1 MNNTS
6 NIYDFFRSAIF
17 KIMHELSSESGSNI
31 DIPLDAIIVEL
42 VKDIKFG
49 DYSTNVAMT
58 TCKKFGL
65 NPKVLAE
72 KIVSKL
78 SEFDF
83 VKSASVAGP
92 GFVNW
97 CVKDEFIFAF
107 LKRAIAEGVA
117 YGDSQMGNGKRVNV
131 EFVSANPTGPIH
143 AGHARGAVVGDV
155 LASVL
160 QKAGYEVTRE
170 YYVNDYGNQVNIL
183 AKSIYGRYLELLGL
197 GKFEPKDGEYPGEY
211 LIEVAKKI
219 VGMDGDKWVDEDY
232 VDYFREFAVKYMI
245 SWIKDDLN
253 ALGVK
258 HDVFTFE
265 SGLVKSGAVDNVVK
279 FLEAKGLVY
288 TGVLDKPRGMSVDDW
303 EPREQVL
310 FKSTLFGDDVDRP
323 LIKSDGKWT
332 YFASDIA
339 YHLDK
344 INRGFGELVNVF
356 GADHGGYVVRMKSAV
371 AALDESVLFSILL
384 TQLVKFVEN
393 GTEVKMSK
401 RAGTFIT
408 ARDVV
413 DTVGKDVLRFV
424 MLTRKSEAGLDFD
437 FQKVT
442 EQSAENPVFYV
453 QYASAR
459 AHSVLRQFKSM
470 YGEFDPGSVASVDLS
485 SLESE
490 QEKKLT
496 KIVLDFPRQILLAA
510 ITREPHRI
518 AFFLQDVAAEFHALW
533 SMGKCN
539 EKLRFVS
546 ENDRDASMAKCC
558 LVYAVSV
565 VITSGLKVL
574 GVESVEEL

>member
-6 NIYDFFRSAIF
+6 NVYDLFRSAIF
-17 KIMHELSSESGSNI
+17 KIMQELSSESDANVEI
-31 DIPLDAIIVEL
+31 AEDAIVIEL
-42 VKDIKFG
+42 VKDTKFG

-58 TCKKFGL
+58 NCKKFGL
-65 NPKVLAE
+65 NPRALAE

-83 VKSASVAGP
+83 VKSVNVAGP

-97 CVKDEFIFAF
+97 CVKDEFLFMS
-107 LKRAIAEGVA
+107 LKKVIAERGS
-117 YGDSQMGNGKRVNV
+117 YGSSSVGKGKRVNV

-183 AKSIYGRYLELLGL
+183 AKSIYGRYLELLGR

-211 LIEVAKKI
+211 LIDVARKI
-219 VGMDGDKWVDEDY
+219 VDADGDKWFNADY
-232 VDYFREFAVKYMI
+232 VDHFRVFAVNYMI

-265 SGLVKSGAVDNVVK
+265 SGLVKSGAVENVVK
-279 FLEAKGLVY
+279 FLEGKGLVY
-288 TGVLDKPRGMSVDDW
+288 KGVLDKPRGMSVDDW

-371 AALDESVLFSILL
+371 AALDERVLFSILL

-393 GTEVKMSK
+393 GAEVKMSK

-459 AHSVLRQFKSM
+459 SHSVLRQFKSM
-470 YGEFDPGSVASVDLS
+470 YGEFDPSIVENIDLS
-485 SLESE
+485 PLESE
-490 QEKKLT
+490 QEKKLM
-496 KIVLDFPRQILLAA
+496 KIILDFPRQILLAA

-558 LVYAVSV
+558 LVYSV
-565 VITSGLKVL
+565 IIVIASGLKVL
-574 GVESVEEL
+574 GVEAVEEL